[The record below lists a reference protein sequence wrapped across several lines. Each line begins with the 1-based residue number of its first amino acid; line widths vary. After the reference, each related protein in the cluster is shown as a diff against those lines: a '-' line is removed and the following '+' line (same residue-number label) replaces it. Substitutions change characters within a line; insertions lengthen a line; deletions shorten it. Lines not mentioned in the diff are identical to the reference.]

1 MQAWLSIGYRFSW
14 AMAAAIVLSST
25 SLWSQADTWIRGTG
39 VEPGPLD
46 AQAMAY
52 DAARLQVIVHEADR
66 WMQGSSKTWAWRGK
80 GWVRL
85 QPNASPPDVDGDALC
100 FYPPKKLVYLFGGE
114 DWQGP
119 IAETWLWNGLNWIQ
133 VHPKTSPPA
142 RSGHKM
148 VYDAA
153 RGQIF
158 LHGGQQGNKPLN
170 DSWVWNG
177 SDWALVKPQS
187 SLRPPAFDDFT
198 LAYDSTRKEIVLFES
213 GQTWTWNG
221 KVWTRRQALPP
232 STGSGARMA
241 YHPPSKT
248 VIRFGGQNGAQ
259 FLAETWAWDGTT
271 WKQLKP
277 LRSPYGR
284 ARAGMVWD
292 ASRNQIFLHGGSG
305 IDWVTD
311 TWGYDGKTWKLK
323 QPDFKPRVDAGHAV
337 AYDAARTEVL
347 LVDPSISKDR
357 PDTWVWNG
365 QHWKSKASLGQ
376 VIGMWNYSVR
386 HSMAYD
392 AKRREVVVLAYA
404 AGKTVTAL
412 WNGNKWR
419 KASPKTSPPM
429 RFGTAMA
436 YDERNQQVVLFGGR
450 AGSRKLLGDTWTWDG
465 KDWTLHK
472 TQGAPSPREGH
483 AMAYDPVSRR
493 VLLFGGD
500 TSAETWAWDGR
511 RWSPLF
517 LLKTWPTGRSY
528 HAMATDPIG
537 KRILLYGGLV
547 WSSSTRNLEPIG
559 DTWTW
564 TATGWT
570 KLKLHD
576 SPPALWQQAMAFDTA
591 RRRMVLTGGQRSNG
605 PSDETWLFGPP
616 AFQSRFDLF
625 GAGCGVLPQLALR
638 ASTGSLPR
646 SGGKFV
652 MSTTHAPTAT
662 KVGVFAL
669 GVSQLRISGFYLP
682 LPLDSIG
689 MPGCHLYQSMEI
701 TQMFALSA
709 GSGSLTLPV
718 PSQPGL
724 IGRRMFAQVFV
735 PAPLANRAGV
745 LASNG
750 GAITIGTW

>member
-1 MQAWLSIGYRFSW
+1 
-14 AMAAAIVLSST
+14 
-25 SLWSQADTWIRGTG
+25 
-39 VEPGPLD
+39 
-46 AQAMAY
+46 
-52 DAARLQVIVHEADR
+52 
-66 WMQGSSKTWAWRGK
+66 
-80 GWVRL
+80 
-85 QPNASPPDVDGDALC
+85 
-100 FYPPKKLVYLFGGE
+100 
-114 DWQGP
+114 
-119 IAETWLWNGLNWIQ
+119 
-133 VHPKTSPPA
+133 
-142 RSGHKM
+142 
-148 VYDAA
+148 
-153 RGQIF
+153 
-158 LHGGQQGNKPLN
+158 
-170 DSWVWNG
+170 
-177 SDWALVKPQS
+177 
-187 SLRPPAFDDFT
+187 
-198 LAYDSTRKEIVLFES
+198 
-213 GQTWTWNG
+213 
-221 KVWTRRQALPP
+221 
-232 STGSGARMA
+232 
-241 YHPPSKT
+241 
-248 VIRFGGQNGAQ
+248 
-259 FLAETWAWDGTT
+259 
-271 WKQLKP
+271 
-277 LRSPYGR
+277 
-284 ARAGMVWD
+284 MVWD

-689 MPGCHLYQSMEI
+689 MPGCHLYQSMEV